1 MMKARHSFLVFA
13 AIFGALGTTRPTSAL
28 AFEKIAYI
36 DSFDYPEYFETET
49 AEGSVR
55 ILDNV
60 LKTGATTILW
70 RNQSGAIPR
79 YPSAEEALP
88 LKEPPLDKRR
98 IPLSEPI
105 RGWVRFDGCGTN
117 LIQVAADECA
127 RRGVTFGIHMT
138 TEENHGESWTLS
150 PWNLEH
156 PQFWCCARGGV
167 PWPGRCSLAYDEVLA
182 HKLRLVDELL
192 AMKPAM
198 IYIDLRRAGGWGPNL
213 EFVTPMEN
221 EWRKLYNCEPPA
233 NWRDSRWLALVEKY
247 VYRYV
252 AGIRERIERT
262 GRRVELVMAIE
273 RAGEKE
279 DYDYVYRAVDWRK
292 MLRMGVIDSVAV
304 ACVTPDW
311 KDPWGST
318 ARIYGGIVR
327 EVRGIGRG
335 KVYFPIMSYNFA
347 NRPGYGEYAKQTGIS
362 NEQAVQRLLE
372 LARDAGGDG
381 ITMEVVD
388 FNNYSPAVCKA
399 IREFGL

>member
-1 MMKARHSFLVFA
+1 MMNAKCFA
-13 AIFGALGTTRPTSAL
+13 LATFGMAVCGAIGSSRPTM
-28 AFEKIAYI
+28 FEKIAYI
-36 DSFDYPEYFETET
+36 DSFDYPTCFETET
-49 AEGSVR
+49 AKGSVR

-88 LKEPPLDKRR
+88 LKESPLDKRR

-105 RGWVRFDGCGTN
+105 RGWVRFDDCGTN

-156 PQFWCCARGGV
+156 PQFWCCACGGA

-192 AMKPAM
+192 AMRPAM
-198 IYIDLRRAGGWGPNL
+198 IYMDLCRAGGWGPNL
-213 EFVTPMEN
+213 EFVIPMEN
-221 EWRKLYNCEPPA
+221 EWRKLYGCEPPT
-233 NWRDSRWLALVEKY
+233 NWRDPRWIALVEKY

-252 AGIRERIERT
+252 ASIRERIART
-262 GRRVELVMAIE
+262 GRRTELVMAVE
-273 RAGEKE
+273 RFGAKE

-292 MLRMGVIDSVAV
+292 MLRDGVIDSVAV
-304 ACVTPDW
+304 ACIAPDW

-318 ARIYGGIVR
+318 ARLYGDVVR
-327 EVRGIGRG
+327 EVHAIGRG
-335 KVYFPIMSYNFA
+335 KVYFPIMSYNFS
-347 NRPGYGEYAKQTGIS
+347 NRPGYSEYAKQTGLS

-399 IREFGL
+399 IREFK

>member
-1 MMKARHSFLVFA
+1 MNAKILALA
-13 AIFGALGTTRPTSAL
+13 GIAFGATVCG

-36 DSFDYPEYFETET
+36 DSFDYPGFLETET

-105 RGWVRFDGCGTN
+105 RGWVRFDDCGTN

-156 PQFWCCARGGV
+156 PQFWCCAHGGA

-198 IYIDLRRAGGWGPNL
+198 IYIDLCRAGGWGPNL
-213 EFVTPMEN
+213 EFVIPM
-221 EWRKLYNCEPPA
+221 
-233 NWRDSRWLALVEKY
+233 
-247 VYRYV
+247 
-252 AGIRERIERT
+252 
-262 GRRVELVMAIE
+262 
-273 RAGEKE
+273 
-279 DYDYVYRAVDWRK
+279 
-292 MLRMGVIDSVAV
+292 
-304 ACVTPDW
+304 
-311 KDPWGST
+311 
-318 ARIYGGIVR
+318 
-327 EVRGIGRG
+327 
-335 KVYFPIMSYNFA
+335 
-347 NRPGYGEYAKQTGIS
+347 
-362 NEQAVQRLLE
+362 
-372 LARDAGGDG
+372 
-381 ITMEVVD
+381 
-388 FNNYSPAVCKA
+388 
-399 IREFGL
+399 